1 MMKRL
6 GWILITG
13 IFGGAAISLIG
24 LRYVGG
30 SEVAAG
36 QPAPPASSVAGEL
49 EAQRH
54 PVVAVPPRVGGD
66 DRPRVAVD
74 LPDAS
79 PVVSG
84 SGPSSGQGAADATLA
99 AFMDARMHRDAAAAE
114 PYLSAK
120 AHHRLCPD
128 WTCMGLIGTSN
139 PHHASWEVV
148 SRSEEGNDTVLF
160 EVRIHEEITDVGEV
174 YQLMESIEI
183 GPGENYLGETM
194 DAVVLEDS
202 Q

>member
-1 MMKRL
+1 MKRL

-13 IFGGAAISLIG
+13 IFGMAATSVIG

-30 SEVAAG
+30 SQVATG
-36 QPAPPASSVAGEL
+36 QPASPASSVAGPL
-49 EAQRH
+49 EAPRH
-54 PVVAVPPRVGGD
+54 PLGAVPPRVGGN

-79 PVVSG
+79 LVVSG
-84 SGPSSGQGAADATLA
+84 SGPSSEQGAVDVTLA

-120 AHHRLCPD
+120 AHEQLCPD

-148 SRSEEGNDTVLF
+148 SRTKEGNDSVLF

-174 YQLMESIEI
+174 YQQMESIEI
-183 GPGENYLGETM
+183 GSGENYLGETM